1 MPEDETDNSNGK
13 DIKQPESE
21 PKVVTTIINSSF
33 HTYIHTY
40 HWFPQFLT
48 LAMVTSNC
56 YQLQTTKEAA
66 KKDTTEKPE
75 IASDPNS
82 SQDFIINR
90 KKKKIVTT
98 TKRTTSARATKKRKM
113 LTRAAAAAGQRKVSD
128 YFLTESEESQVVTNF
143 FFGSDDDDS
152 NTLPDLVKNR
162 SPSYIVIDSSSDE
175 VPIVVCQVSGPKHV
189 SSPVRHVCVCEC
201 PSLSPINAAPITT
214 NRDECVI
221 IADSTTT

>member
-1 MPEDETDNSNGK
+1 
-13 DIKQPESE
+13 
-21 PKVVTTIINSSF
+21 
-33 HTYIHTY
+33 
-40 HWFPQFLT
+40 
-48 LAMVTSNC
+48 
-56 YQLQTTKEAA
+56 
-66 KKDTTEKPE
+66 
-75 IASDPNS
+75 
-82 SQDFIINR
+82 
-90 KKKKIVTT
+90 
-98 TKRTTSARATKKRKM
+98 M

-143 FFGSDDDDS
+143 FFGSDDDS

-175 VPIVVCQVSGPKHV
+175 VPIYIVVCQVSGPQHI

-221 IADSTTT
+221 IADSTNM